1 MNYDF
6 FSDYNSV
13 IYDANCIIYYCL
25 RTELPSRKGTLIV
38 IDSPPFTDI
47 TRNLTQYLIK
57 RNIKI
62 RTILIVFEEITKEVI
77 SLVIKQRI
85 NDGHLRKDLGLAR
98 GEKFPEDI
106 EYNLNK
112 NLRKKVKKMRYER
125 WFELDERYSP
135 SNSLLVEVRKYFE
148 ARRNAFGNKKIPSDE
163 DMILILYSKDTVLPL
178 ISNDSHICK
187 FKESLE
193 KEGYTHKIIPLMDC
207 TPENLN

>member
-1 MNYDF
+1 MMIS

-13 IYDANCIIYYCL
+13 IYDANCIIYYCF
-25 RTELPSRKGTLIV
+25 RTELHSRKGTSIV
-38 IDSPPFTDI
+38 IDSPPFTNI
-47 TRNLTQYLIK
+47 I
-57 RNIKI
+57 RNITQFLINRKIRI
-62 RTILIVFEEITKEVI
+62 RTILVVFNEITTELL

-106 EYNLNK
+106 EYSLNK
-112 NLRKKVKKMRYER
+112 KIKQKAKKIRYER
-125 WFELDERYSP
+125 WFELDENYIPDRSLLTKIRTFFYERKNDSEQKGIP
-135 SNSLLVEVRKYFE
+135 SN
-148 ARRNAFGNKKIPSDE
+148 N
-163 DMILILYSKDTVLPL
+163 DMTLILYSKDTVLPL

>member
-1 MNYDF
+1 MIS
-6 FSDYNSV
+6 FSKYNSV
-13 IYDANCIIYYCL
+13 IYDANCIIYYCFKN
-25 RTELPSRKGTLIV
+25 ELSSRKGTLV
-38 IDSPPFTDI
+38 VVDSSPFTDI

-62 RTILIVFEEITKEVI
+62 RTMLIVFEEITKEVL
-77 SLVIKQRI
+77 SLTIKDRI
-85 NDGHLRKDLGLAR
+85 NNIHLRRELGLAYD
-98 GEKFPEDI
+98 EKFPEDI

-163 DMILILYSKDTVLPL
+163 DMILILYSKNTELPL

-187 FKESLE
+187 FKENLE
-193 KEGYTHKIIPLMDC
+193 EEGLTHKIVPLMDC
-207 TPENLN
+207 IPENLN